1 MTSKLPIHSQGFARR
16 GLAWLGRARSG
27 EAGRGKPRVPGYEQK
42 LSTLQSR
49 RGLVACGWVGCAAVW
64 HGKVRLILS
73 MIRNCLFT
81 VKAWLRP
88 GEVRIG
94 TVMHGLVRHGKLWQG
109 KETYKCI
116 KK

>member
-42 LSTLQSR
+42 LPTLQSWPGQVR
-49 RGLVACGWVGCAAVW
+49 IGKAVCA
-64 HGKVRLILS
+64 KVRCGRARTILS

-81 VKAWLRP
+81 VKARTGMVSLGLAWP
-88 GEVRIG
+88 GEPR
-94 TVMHGLVRHGKLWQG
+94 QG
-109 KETYKCI
+109 KEYLCI